1 MGSSYQN
8 NKLGKLSDIS
18 IEQINQAQA
27 GIASDA
33 RSASS
38 SKIGNGYAHAKIILM
53 GEHAVVYDYP
63 AIALPFSAVQVHVQ
77 VKASQ
82 HSTSH
87 IDCQYYAGP
96 IDEAPSM
103 LANLNRAIS
112 LTLDSFKI
120 LSQPIQITINS
131 NIPQE
136 RGMGSSAA
144 VSVAIVRAICDYY
157 DIDISDKQLQLI
169 VNQAEVIAHE
179 STSGL
184 DTLMTSSNN
193 PVIYRKSQTP
203 RPFELALDAY
213 LVVADSGQAGQ
224 TKLAVSHVGQLKDRK
239 PELVKELMSAIGNF
253 VQQAYDAISEKDVQ
267 KLGRLMTYNHYYLN
281 QLGISNPT
289 LDHIINAA
297 WLGGALGAKLTGGGL
312 GGCVIAL
319 ASDENSAKEIAQVMQ
334 DAGAI
339 NSWYFRLS

>member
-1 MGSSYQN
+1 MESRYQGQFDEN
-8 NKLGKLSDIS
+8 RLDIS
-18 IEQINQAQA
+18 IEQVNQEQA
-27 GIASDA
+27 GITSEATQTT
-33 RSASS
+33 
-38 SKIGNGYAHAKIILM
+38 SKVGHGYAHSKIILM

-63 AIALPFSAVQVHVQ
+63 AIALPFPAVQVHVQ
-77 VKASQ
+77 VEASQ
-82 HSTSH
+82 HSNSY

-96 IDEAPSM
+96 LEDAPSM
-103 LANLNRAIS
+103 LANLKRAIS

-120 LSQPIQITINS
+120 LSQPIQITIDS
-131 NIPQE
+131 TIPQE

-157 DIDISDKQLQLI
+157 CVPISDKQLHLI

-184 DTLMTSSNN
+184 DTLMTSTPN

-203 RPFELALDAY
+203 RPFPLKMDAF

-224 TKLAVSHVGQLKDRK
+224 TKLAVNHVRLLKEKK
-239 PELVKELMSAIGNF
+239 PLLVEELMSAIGKF
-253 VQQAYDAISEKDVQ
+253 VQQAHDAIQANDATE
-267 KLGRLMTYNHYYLN
+267 LGRLMTYNHYYLN
-281 QLGISNPT
+281 QLGISNPI
-289 LDHIINAA
+289 LDRIINAA

-319 ASDENSAKEIAQVMQ
+319 ATDEASAQVVAQEMKE
-334 DAGAI
+334 AGAI
-339 NSWYFRLS
+339 QSWYIPLD